1 MRLEVCPKCVT
12 KDSFLTVYH
21 IVQSLLTIH
30 KNQTAHAVKHSHAY
44 SLQLSTPPKTFF
56 FYSLKSR
63 GICQPQ
69 TELIALN
76 HSRSLKVSDRGDVI
90 TGVAEVAWESSEIL
104 GLTSLQCCIQIRLIN
119 HPFTADFV
127 NTGIDLGERFGPEM

>member
-1 MRLEVCPKCVT
+1 MCHQRLFFNSLSYCSVFTNHTQKSNCPRSQTFPCLFSST
-12 KDSFLTVYH
+12 FNTP
-21 IVQSLLTIH
+21 
-30 KNQTAHAVKHSHAY
+30 KN
-44 SLQLSTPPKTFF
+44 FF
-56 FYSLKSR
+56 FFNSLKSR